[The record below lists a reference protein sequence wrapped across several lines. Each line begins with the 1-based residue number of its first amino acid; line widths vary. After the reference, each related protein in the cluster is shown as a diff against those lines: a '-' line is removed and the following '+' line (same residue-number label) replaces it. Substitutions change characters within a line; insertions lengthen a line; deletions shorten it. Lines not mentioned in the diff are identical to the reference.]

1 MPKTRVEAAVHQ
13 KCHFLVRFAL
23 DDACGGRKISRHMSE
38 GEIGDRP
45 QLELGGQ
52 REIPADPDGPGH
64 GGPFRGDLSLLDPVV
79 VTKAGT

>member
-1 MPKTRVEAAVHQ
+1 
-13 KCHFLVRFAL
+13 
-23 DDACGGRKISRHMSE
+23 MSE